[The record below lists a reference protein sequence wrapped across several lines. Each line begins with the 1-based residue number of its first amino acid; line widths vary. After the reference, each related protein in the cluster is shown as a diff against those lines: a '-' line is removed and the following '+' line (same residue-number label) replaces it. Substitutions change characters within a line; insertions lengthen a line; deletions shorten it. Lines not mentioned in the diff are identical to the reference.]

1 MNRLNF
7 ADRLK
12 KWLRSHRSLVIE
24 VEALRQENADLRQ
37 KIASLHNEKDRTEKS
52 LEERRREKEALRT
65 RLNSQK
71 KASETSERTAKQLGE
86 KVKELR
92 EENERLRQK
101 DSTPPED

>member
-86 KVKELR
+86 KVTELR

>member
-86 KVKELR
+86 KVTELR

-101 DSTPPED
+101 DSPPPED